1 MTGTGANGPNG
12 GANGNGN
19 GTASPTIHPSII
31 LHPND
36 LASVPSLIK
45 EILSKGSLLSSSP
58 YNDHEYETARL
69 SLVQAAHRL
78 VISLEKPRE
87 TMIRQTWANTAG
99 FSVLTIGIEAGIWA
113 SLASSSS
120 PQTVS
125 QIHTR
130 LPSHAANFHKGYLSR
145 ILKHAA
151 AMGYITETGPDTYLA
166 SNFIKSLTIP
176 IMGSGYSVFSGPGRT
191 GGARL
196 PMLALPA
203 WLQENGYEKEPE
215 GPMGPF
221 QHAHD
226 TKLNMFEWFHANPP
240 AGEWFNL
247 HMGGYAFGR
256 PNWFDDEIYPVR
268 ERLIDGFKDREGEA
282 LLVDIGG
289 GLGHDIEAFASRFP
303 DAKGRLVLQDLEHV
317 IEQGLQT
324 KVEGSRVERT
334 VYDFHTEQPVKG
346 ARAYYMHSILHDWS
360 DDICVKIIANIKEA
374 MKPGYSRLLIDE
386 GVIPDTGASWEATGL
401 DMILSG
407 LLSSRERTRAEWTRL
422 LEEKAGL
429 KINKIYHYLGD
440 ASRGTTS
447 LIECEL
453 V

>member
-1 MTGTGANGPNG
+1 MTGTGAT
-12 GANGNGN
+12 GADGVSDGNGN
-19 GTASPTIHPSII
+19 GLSNPAIDPSII

-58 YNDHEYETARL
+58 SNDHEYESARL
-69 SLVQAAHRL
+69 SLIQAAHRL
-78 VISLEKPRE
+78 VMSLEKPRE
-87 TMIRQTWANTAG
+87 TMIRQTWANIAG
-99 FSVLTIGIEAGIWA
+99 FSVLTIEIEAGIWS
-113 SLASSSS
+113 SLASSSC

-125 QIHTR
+125 QIHAR

-151 AMGYITETGPDTYLA
+151 AMGYITETGPDTYLP

-221 QHAHD
+221 QHAHG

-256 PNWFDDEIYPVR
+256 PNWFDDEIYPVQ
-268 ERLIDGFKDREGEA
+268 ERLIDGFKDGEGGA

-303 DAKGRLVLQDLEHV
+303 DARGRLVLQDF
-317 IEQGLQT
+317 
-324 KVEGSRVERT
+324 RVERT

-360 DDICVKIIANIKEA
+360 DDICVKIIANIKDA

-401 DMILSG
+401 DIMLSG

-429 KINKIYHYLGD
+429 KINHIYHYLGD
-440 ASRGTTS
+440 ATSGTTS

>member
-1 MTGTGANGPNG
+1 MTGTGANGTND

-19 GTASPTIHPSII
+19 GISSPAIDPSII
-31 LHPND
+31 LRPND
-36 LASVPSLIK
+36 LASPS
-45 EILSKGSLLSSSP
+45 
-58 YNDHEYETARL
+58 NNHEYETARL
-69 SLVQAAHRL
+69 SLVQAAYRL

-87 TMIRQTWANTAG
+87 TMIRQTWANIAG
-99 FSVLTIGIEAGIWA
+99 FSVLTIGIEAGIWS

-125 QIHTR
+125 QIHAG
-130 LPSHAANFHKGYLSR
+130 LSSHAANFHKGYLGR

-151 AMGYITETGPDTYLA
+151 AMGYITEAGPDTYLA

-176 IMGSGYSVFSGPGRT
+176 IIGSGYNVFSGPGRT

-221 QHAHD
+221 QHAHG

-256 PNWFDDEIYPVR
+256 PNWFDDEIYPVQ
-268 ERLIDGFKDREGEA
+268 ERLIDGFKDGEGEA

-289 GLGHDIEAFASRFP
+289 GLGHDIEAFTSRFP

-317 IEQGLQT
+317 IEQGF
-324 KVEGSRVERT
+324 RVERT
-334 VYDFHTEQPVKG
+334 VYDFHTEQPLQG

-360 DDICVKIIANIKEA
+360 DDICVKIIANIKDS

-401 DMILSG
+401 DIILSG